1 MENTDKLN
9 KETPMD
15 PDAAMAEIREAET
28 TIAYL
33 RTEKEMMMTY
43 IDEWTHRFQ
52 LMQASR
58 NRWRSCAM
66 ELADQLYKRL
76 PNLPD
81 LESFY
86 GLLNDPMDGAGVTNE
101 TE

>member
-1 MENTDKLN
+1 MANTDKSN

-15 PDAAMAEIREAET
+15 PDAALSEIREAERT
-28 TIAYL
+28 VAYL
-33 RTEKEMMMTY
+33 RTEKEMLQTY
-43 IDEWTHRFQ
+43 IDEWTTRFQ

-66 ELADQLYKRL
+66 ELADTLYKRL

-81 LESFY
+81 LDAFY
-86 GLLNDPMDGAGVTNE
+86 QLLNDPVDGAGVTDE
-101 TE
+101 

>member
-1 MENTDKLN
+1 MEP
-9 KETPMD
+9 E
-15 PDAAMAEIREAET
+15 AALAEIREAET

-33 RTEKEMMMTY
+33 RTEKEMLETY

-52 LMQASR
+52 IMQSSR

-66 ELADQLYKRL
+66 ELADTLYKRL

-81 LESFY
+81 LDSFY
-86 GLLNDPMDGAGVTNE
+86 QLLNDPVDGAGVTNE
-101 TE
+101 S

>member
-1 MENTDKLN
+1 
-9 KETPMD
+9 MD
-15 PDAAMAEIREAET
+15 PEAAAAEIRDAET

-33 RTEKEMMMTY
+33 RTEKEILSTY
-43 IDEWTHRFQ
+43 VDEWALRFR
-52 LMQASR
+52 LMQESR

-86 GLLNDPMDGAGVTNE
+86 QLLNDPMDGAGVTDE
-101 TE
+101 S

>member
-1 MENTDKLN
+1 
-9 KETPMD
+9 MD
-15 PDAAMAEIREAET
+15 PDAAQAEIREAET

-33 RTEKEMMMTY
+33 RTEKQMLQTY
-43 IDEWTHRFQ
+43 VDEWATRFQ

-66 ELADQLYKRL
+66 ELADTLYKRL

-81 LESFY
+81 LDAFY
-86 GLLNDPMDGAGVTNE
+86 QLLNDPVDGAGVTDE
-101 TE
+101 L